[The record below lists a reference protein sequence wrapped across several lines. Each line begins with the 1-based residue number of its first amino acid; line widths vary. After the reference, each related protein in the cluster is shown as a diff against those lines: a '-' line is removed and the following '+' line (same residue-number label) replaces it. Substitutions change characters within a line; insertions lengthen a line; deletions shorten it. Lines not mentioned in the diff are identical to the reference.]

1 MLLFIKF
8 NLFNL
13 MEDIKMKD
21 ETKSLNENEDNEQ
34 NMKLDEESNKD
45 LKNE

>member
-1 MLLFIKF
+1 
-8 NLFNL
+8 
-13 MEDIKMKD
+13 MKD

-45 LKNE
+45 LKNEYKPHQKKII